1 MNKSSSQRDHPKSNA
16 AQGQG
21 NEAEFLDAERCRD
34 VGEEVHGV
42 VQAGAD
48 VEAVRAQAKV
58 CFQAGDSGVPEVRAV
73 CNGKEIVMS
82 ELSPLK
88 TTCSFEG
95 YGAYRGM

>member
-1 MNKSSSQRDHPKSNA
+1 MDESSTERDYAKGYA
-16 AQGQG
+16 AQRQSD
-21 NEAEFLDAERCRD
+21 EAELLDAERCRD

-88 TTCSFEG
+88 TTCSFEE